1 MARFLRHKIKG
12 TIYSWNGFMAENPN
26 VEEVTEEQAF
36 PERFA
41 PKLAK
46 GRKAKV
52 DLTTD
57 DVPEAPELDPNA
69 ELNAE
74 LTRKTKV

>member
-1 MARFLRHKIKG
+1 MPKFLRHKVKG
-12 TIYSWNGFMAENPN
+12 TIYSWNAFMAENPN

-41 PKLAK
+41 PKAAK
-46 GRKAKV
+46 GRKPKV
-52 DLTTD
+52 DLMTE
-57 DVPEAPELDPNA
+57 DVPEAPEIDPNA
-69 ELNAE
+69 DLNDE